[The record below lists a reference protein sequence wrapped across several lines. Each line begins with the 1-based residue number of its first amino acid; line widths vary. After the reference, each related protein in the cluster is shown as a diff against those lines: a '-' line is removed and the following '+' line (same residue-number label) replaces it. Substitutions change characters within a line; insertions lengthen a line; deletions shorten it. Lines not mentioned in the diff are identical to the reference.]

1 MTDSLRAKQNMEI
14 LDVWKDLNSQ
24 IVGRQNRQIQA
35 YPDSLLPKTQRDLGA
50 EVNTDKSIEN
60 INRVLEVKLGALEFL
75 VSQFAGGAGILAT
88 MLTKKD
94 PSAKQ
99 AEEQITNTGD
109 IVPLWN
115 SVVRLYQQQGLS
127 RESQNIIKV
136 KVQELTP
143 NLEAMVYGMNQAVD
157 YVFRERN
164 MNAGLAL
171 IVLEFLRTLSV
182 YTIINQ
188 QVDSGQ
194 LELLSVE
201 QLQRAY
207 KNLLEEQSTERQA
220 ILKKFSKRGNII
232 DTPIRNIPDF
242 DVLGRHRRLGEIA
255 NELGINPSVLRKE
268 NLDKMSGEE
277 FRKFIDKMREG
288 SRRLRSSFDRESVS
302 LLQEIEGLLGEIQA
316 LQFLNRKSAKRI
328 PEAEET
334 LRKLETEEPIDEEA
348 VRRDILE
355 VPEEHVMPDE
365 PSRVDYSPEEEGGV
379 EYEEAMAL
387 YNIQVAEVMA
397 GIEER
402 EEILAH
408 NASLLDLL
416 KKGADRRASIITNQ
430 RAITTSRGNI
440 DLRERNIAE
449 REDKIA
455 LLRASAQGL
464 VRDKQSRGT
473 DFLSRGIAEVIRS
486 YAKFKAMKPENVAL
500 ARDEL
505 MRRRGRRESA
515 MSVPRGPALPPVPPV
530 PRPGVP
536 PVAPRV
542 APRVVVGDD
551 GDEKGDPV
559 AGEGKGRRAETRGLA
574 TLRKNYGFES
584 MSDTDDSDSES
595 DSDDDRPFDFDDA
608 GNDMYYSKPMRK

>member
-24 IVGRQNRQIQA
+24 IVGRQNKQIQA
-35 YPDSLLPKTQRDLGA
+35 YPESLLPKTQRDVGA

-75 VSQFAGGAGILAT
+75 VSQFVSGNSVSIVSS
-88 MLTKKD
+88 LTKKD
-94 PSAKQ
+94 PQAKQ
-99 AEEQITNTGD
+99 AEEQVTNTGD
-109 IVPLWN
+109 VVPLWN

-157 YVFRERN
+157 YAFRERN

-182 YTIINQ
+182 YTVIKQ
-188 QVDSGQ
+188 QVDSGL

-207 KNLLEEQSTERQA
+207 KNLLEEQSAERQA
-220 ILKKFSKRGNII
+220 ILKRFSARGNII

-268 NLDKMSGEE
+268 NLDKMTGEE
-277 FRKFIDKMREG
+277 FRKFIDEMREG
-288 SRRLRSSFDRESVS
+288 SRGLRQSFDRESVS
-302 LLQEIEGLLGEIQA
+302 VLQEIEGLLGQIQA

-328 PEAEET
+328 TEHQET
-334 LRKLETEEPIDEEA
+334 IRKLETEEPIDEEA

-355 VPEEHVMPDE
+355 VPEEPVMPDE
-365 PSRVDYSPEEEGGV
+365 PSRVDFPAEEEGGE
-379 EYEEAMAL
+379 EYERAMGE
-387 YNIQVAEVMA
+387 YNDRVAEVMRA
-397 GIEER
+397 IDER
-402 EEILAH
+402 EAILAH
-408 NASLLDLL
+408 NQELLDLI
-416 KKGADRRASIITNQ
+416 KTGAERRASVLTAQ
-430 RAITTSRGNI
+430 RNIVSARRNI
-440 DLRERNIAE
+440 DLRERHIAE
-449 REDKIA
+449 REAKIEP
-455 LLRASAQGL
+455 LRAT
-464 VRDKQSRGT
+464 VRAMARNKQSRGT
-473 DFLSRGIAEVIRS
+473 DFLSRAIAEVIRS
-486 YAKFKAMKPENVAL
+486 YAGFKPMKAENTVL
-500 ARDEL
+500 AREEL
-505 MRRRGRRESA
+505 QRRKMRRETA
-515 MSVPRGPALPPVPPV
+515 MNVPRGPALPAPL
-530 PRPGVP
+530 PRPGI
-536 PVAPRV
+536 APAV
-542 APRVVVGDD
+542 APRVVVD
-551 GDEKGDPV
+551 DEKGAEVGD
-559 AGEGKGRRAETRGLA
+559 GRGRRAETRGLA

-595 DSDDDRPFDFDDA
+595 DSDEDRPFDFDDA

>member
-24 IVGRQNRQIQA
+24 IVGRQNKQIQA
-35 YPDSLLPKTQRDLGA
+35 YPESLLPKTQRDVGA

-75 VSQFAGGAGILAT
+75 VSQFVSGNSVSIVSS
-88 MLTKKD
+88 LTKKD
-94 PSAKQ
+94 PQAKQ
-99 AEEQITNTGD
+99 AEEQVTNTGD
-109 IVPLWN
+109 VVPLWN

-157 YVFRERN
+157 YAFRERN

-182 YTIINQ
+182 YTVIKQ
-188 QVDSGQ
+188 QVDSGL

-207 KNLLEEQSTERQA
+207 KNLLEEQSAERQA
-220 ILKKFSKRGNII
+220 ILKRFSARGNII

-268 NLDKMSGEE
+268 NLDKMTGEE
-277 FRKFIDKMREG
+277 FRKFIDEMREG
-288 SRRLRSSFDRESVS
+288 SRGLRQSFDRESVS
-302 LLQEIEGLLGEIQA
+302 VLQEIEGLLGQIQA

-328 PEAEET
+328 TEHQET
-334 LRKLETEEPIDEEA
+334 IRKLETEEPIDEEA

-355 VPEEHVMPDE
+355 VPEEPVMPDE
-365 PSRVDYSPEEEGGV
+365 PSRVDFPAEEEGGE
-379 EYEEAMAL
+379 EYERAMGE
-387 YNIQVAEVMA
+387 YNDRVAEVMRA
-397 GIEER
+397 IDER
-402 EEILAH
+402 EAILAH
-408 NASLLDLL
+408 NQELLDLI
-416 KKGADRRASIITNQ
+416 KTGAERRASVLTAQ
-430 RAITTSRGNI
+430 RNIVSARRNI
-440 DLRERNIAE
+440 DLRERHIAE
-449 REDKIA
+449 REAKIEP
-455 LLRASAQGL
+455 LRAT
-464 VRDKQSRGT
+464 VRAMARNKQSRGT
-473 DFLSRGIAEVIRS
+473 DFLSRAIAEVIRS
-486 YAKFKAMKPENVAL
+486 YAGFKPMKAENTVL
-500 ARDEL
+500 AREEL
-505 MRRRGRRESA
+505 QRRKMRRETA
-515 MSVPRGPALPPVPPV
+515 MNVPRGPALPAPL
-530 PRPGVP
+530 PRPGL
-536 PVAPRV
+536 APAV
-542 APRVVVGDD
+542 APRVVVD
-551 GDEKGDPV
+551 DEKGAEVGD
-559 AGEGKGRRAETRGLA
+559 GRGRRAETRGLA

-595 DSDDDRPFDFDDA
+595 DSDEDRPFDFDDA

>member
-24 IVGRQNRQIQA
+24 IVGRQNKQIQA
-35 YPDSLLPKTQRDLGA
+35 YPESLLPKTQRDVGA

-75 VSQFAGGAGILAT
+75 VSQFAGGAGILST

-94 PSAKQ
+94 PQAKQ

-109 IVPLWN
+109 VVPLWN

-182 YTIINQ
+182 YTVIKQ
-188 QVDSGQ
+188 QVDSGL

-207 KNLLEEQSTERQA
+207 KNLLEEQSAERQA
-220 ILKKFSKRGNII
+220 LLKKFSARGNII

-277 FRKFIDKMREG
+277 FRKFIGDMREG
-288 SRRLRSSFDRESVS
+288 SRGLRQSFDRESVS
-302 LLQEIEGLLGEIQA
+302 VLQEIEGLLAEIQA

-328 PEAEET
+328 TELQET
-334 LRKLETEEPIDEEA
+334 IRKLEREEPIDEEA

-355 VPEEHVMPDE
+355 VPEEPVMPDE
-365 PSRVDYSPEEEGGV
+365 PSRVDYPAEEEGGV
-379 EYEEAMAL
+379 EYERAMAE
-387 YNIQVAEVMA
+387 YNTQVAEVMRA
-397 GIEER
+397 IDER
-402 EEILAH
+402 EMVLAH
-408 NASLLDLL
+408 NQELLDLI
-416 KKGADRRASIITNQ
+416 KTGAERRASVITAQ
-430 RAITTSRGNI
+430 RNIVGARRNI

-449 REDKIA
+449 REAKIEP
-455 LLRASAQGL
+455 LRATVRAMA
-464 VRDKQSRGT
+464 RDKQSRGT
-473 DFLSRGIAEVIRS
+473 DFLSRAIAEVIRS
-486 YAKFKAMKPENVAL
+486 YAGFKAMKAENTVL
-500 ARDEL
+500 AREEL
-505 MRRRGRRESA
+505 QRRKMRKETA
-515 MSVPRGPALPPVPPV
+515 MNVPRGPPAP
-530 PRPGVP
+530 PRPGF
-536 PVAPRV
+536 PVAPR
-542 APRVVVGDD
+542 AVVVDEGDVK
-551 GDEKGDPV
+551 EEV
-559 AGEGKGRRAETRGLA
+559 GEGKGRRAETRGLA
-574 TLRKNYGFES
+574 SLRKNYGFES

-595 DSDDDRPFDFDDA
+595 DSDEDRPFDFDDA